1 MKVKYLKHII
11 ISSVLMGITVL
22 AFLLY
27 EPEFYSLDWQP
38 LPKIDVTKGQSQ
50 DFEQGFQKEI
60 VKAQQLVQQGLSKLG
75 APGISIAI
83 GIKGEKVWA
92 AGYGLADVENNKPIT
107 LGSQFRIGST
117 SKAVTSLALGKLLEQ
132 NLLKLDD
139 NIETYL
145 PDLPKALHGIT
156 IRQLASHQ
164 SGIRNYGSCFCL
176 PMAEYFSNDEFTSVA
191 EALEVFINDELL
203 FKPGNQF
210 SYSSY
215 NYTLLSA
222 VMEQAAKRPFL
233 EIMQTQVFEPLQM
246 NLTAA
251 DAKGVKNPHQV
262 NFYNVGYGHYQ
273 LSYDVNNSNKWA
285 GGGLLSTPSDLV
297 QMANQLVSGEYLQQD
312 TLATLFEPQK
322 LNNGEVNRQNYALGW
337 RHSITKKSLA
347 GKNKVHYIHHGGTA
361 AGSSSLLIM
370 FPEYDLVVSVL
381 INSSIG
387 NFGELWDLTF
397 EVATQF
403 LSVLGNKAND
413 QVIAKQNN

>member
-1 MKVKYLKHII
+1 
-11 ISSVLMGITVL
+11 
-22 AFLLY
+22 
-27 EPEFYSLDWQP
+27 
-38 LPKIDVTKGQSQ
+38 
-50 DFEQGFQKEI
+50 
-60 VKAQQLVQQGLSKLG
+60 
-75 APGISIAI
+75 
-83 GIKGEKVWA
+83 
-92 AGYGLADVENNKPIT
+92 
-107 LGSQFRIGST
+107 
-117 SKAVTSLALGKLLEQ
+117 
-132 NLLKLDD
+132 
-139 NIETYL
+139 
-145 PDLPKALHGIT
+145 
-156 IRQLASHQ
+156 
-164 SGIRNYGSCFCL
+164 
-176 PMAEYFSNDEFTSVA
+176 
-191 EALEVFINDELL
+191 
-203 FKPGNQF
+203 
-210 SYSSY
+210 
-215 NYTLLSA
+215 
-222 VMEQAAKRPFL
+222 MEQAAKRPFL

-251 DAKGVKNPHQV
+251 DATGVKIPHQV

-297 QMANQLVSGEYLQQD
+297 QMANQLVSGKYLQQD

-347 GKNKVHYIHHGGTA
+347 GKKKVHYIHHGGTA